1 MNNLPAE
8 QLYNVSAQIFEDL
21 GFLLPTPELEDSQ
34 LAAPIDAT
42 VDVAFYGPF
51 AGTLRVALC
60 GGLLPMLAANMLGT
74 DEDLP
79 LAQQLDSLGEI
90 GNVICGNLL
99 PSLVGSKQVFLV
111 GAPQVTTGEPPESGA
126 ESVTLATTQ
135 IGLEEGRADVRLQVS
150 PEGIAYIK
158 DGPQ

>member
-90 GNVICGNLL
+90 GNVICGSTSLNSSGGRPTSLSVVKPVKAIDGCKLL
-99 PSLVGSKQVFLV
+99 
-111 GAPQVTTGEPPESGA
+111 SGA
-126 ESVTLATTQ
+126 N
-135 IGLEEGRADVRLQVS
+135 R
-150 PEGIAYIK
+150 
-158 DGPQ
+158 